1 MGTMNFQFHTIFDT
15 DAEQEQELDVDQD
28 DGDFDQPIL
37 EEDEEDADLLDP
49 GAVGDDTTEVEQMLQ
64 HEPVSSD
71 PPVLDLKIS
80 SPHSLSFTI
89 PSG

>member
-1 MGTMNFQFHTIFDT
+1 M
-15 DAEQEQELDVDQD
+15 EQEQELDADQD
-28 DGDFDQPIL
+28 DCEFDQPIL

-49 GAVGDDTTEVEQMLQ
+49 EAVGDDTAEVEQILQ
-64 HEPVSSD
+64 HVPISSG
-71 PPVLDLKIS
+71 PPVLDLNIS